1 MFRHPTEVT
10 CPDFRKF
17 KSWFVL
23 LVLPVLA
30 PLPTL
35 LRFTSSWQ
43 PMLDRRCLAAGASAR
58 YAFSDWLPATSFP
71 QSCRVH
77 NSKLNLG
84 VPQIF
89 YRSILYIYIYRH
101 IWCVRQSQKLSKKQ
115 PKEKNDRKNAQKKKD
130 SISLPVS
137 RRCFAH
143 ICFLTEQSR
152 PSRLRVCDLSRL
164 SWAFKHLNLIN
175 VGLKD
180 LSKFGTLEEI
190 FKLFPEMREFGRISI
205 IKKTWAQPDHRV
217 VALLSKHG
225 FWVIA
230 EIIWAMGTRWTRE
243 KKNSP
248 GPNKILLFAKSI
260 GQNICFIYTAA
271 KDSA

>member
-10 CPDFRKF
+10 CPDFRKI

-35 LRFTSSWQ
+35 LRFTSSWP
-43 PMLDRRCLAAGASAR
+43 PMLDRRCLAAGALAR

-89 YRSILYIYIYRH
+89 YRSILYIYTYMMCSTKPK
-101 IWCVRQSQKLSKKQ
+101 WSK
-115 PKEKNDRKNAQKKKD
+115 NNQKKKWSKKWKKND
-130 SISLPVS
+130 TISL
-137 RRCFAH
+137 
-143 ICFLTEQSR
+143 L
-152 PSRLRVCDLSRL
+152 
-164 SWAFKHLNLIN
+164 N

-180 LSKFGTLEEI
+180 LKSKFGTLEEI
-190 FKLFPEMREFGRISI
+190 FKLFPEMRELGRISTS
-205 IKKTWAQPDHRV
+205 K
-217 VALLSKHG
+217 KHG
-225 FWVIA
+225 HSRTIVL
-230 EIIWAMGTRWTRE
+230 
-243 KKNSP
+243 S
-248 GPNKILLFAKSI
+248 LFSLNTGSEWLQK
-260 GQNICFIYTAA
+260 
-271 KDSA
+271 

>member
-10 CPDFRKF
+10 CPDFRKI

-43 PMLDRRCLAAGASAR
+43 PMLDRRCLAAGALAR

-89 YRSILYIYIYRH
+89 YRSILYIYIH
-101 IWCVRQSQKLSKKQ
+101 IWCVRQSQNGQKTTKR
-115 PKEKNDRKNAQKKKD
+115 KNDRKNEKND
-130 SISLPVS
+130 PISLPVS

-152 PSRLRVCDLSRL
+152 PGRLRVCELSRL

-180 LSKFGTLEEI
+180 LKSKFGTLEEI
-190 FKLFPEMREFGRISI
+190 FKLFPEMRELGRIS
-205 IKKTWAQPDHRV
+205 T
-217 VALLSKHG
+217 
-225 FWVIA
+225 
-230 EIIWAMGTRWTRE
+230 
-243 KKNSP
+243 
-248 GPNKILLFAKSI
+248 
-260 GQNICFIYTAA
+260 
-271 KDSA
+271 

>member
-10 CPDFRKF
+10 CPDFRKI

-43 PMLDRRCLAAGASAR
+43 PMLDRRCLAAGALAR

-89 YRSILYIYIYRH
+89 YRSILYIYIYD
-101 IWCVRQSQKLSKKQ
+101 VFDKAKMVKKQ
-115 PKEKNDRKNAQKKKD
+115 PKEKMIEKMKKNDP
-130 SISLPVS
+130 ISLPVS

-152 PSRLRVCDLSRL
+152 PGRLRVCELSRL

-180 LSKFGTLEEI
+180 LKSKFGTLEEI
-190 FKLFPEMREFGRISI
+190 FKLFPEMRELGRISTS
-205 IKKTWAQPDHRV
+205 K
-217 VALLSKHG
+217 KHG
-225 FWVIA
+225 HSRTIVL
-230 EIIWAMGTRWTRE
+230 
-243 KKNSP
+243 S
-248 GPNKILLFAKSI
+248 LFSLNTGSEWLQK
-260 GQNICFIYTAA
+260 
-271 KDSA
+271 